1 MAKIEVV
8 LYDDNYKEQLEK
20 LLVDFSHEVYGYGTA
35 NLDQFLNNHWAIYLA
50 MKGDEVIGFS
60 SFNINHY
67 FGLRPPTVGNS
78 YLYVTPAYRKGKAT
92 YLLTKQ
98 AGYVSIELNLPLET
112 YYASDASKKIGD
124 RLLGTEGS
132 FMYETHFY
140 DVDKVKEGYKHFKI

>member
-1 MAKIEVV
+1 MADVDIVI
-8 LYDDNYKEQLEK
+8 YTDTYHKELEAM
-20 LLVDFSHEVYGYGTA
+20 LVDFSQEVYGYGTA
-35 NLDQFLNNHWAIYLA
+35 NLDQFVQQHWVVYLA

-78 YLYVTPAYRKGKAT
+78 YLYVKPAYRKGKAT

-98 AGYVSIELNLPLET
+98 AGFVSIDINLPLET